1 MTIIPIKDTKNT
13 AKMSDLCQQTD
24 EPIYIT
30 KNGYG
35 HMVMMGYDAFGAYI
49 ERQRKEAVAEAQ
61 EEWEQ
66 QLIAENVRAGF
77 AEIDRG
83 EGQDAYEALA
93 EIRTKYG
100 I

>member
-13 AKMSDLCQQTD
+13 AKMSELCQQTD

-35 HMVMMGYDAFGAYI
+35 HMVMMGYDAFEAYI
-49 ERQRKEAVAEAQ
+49 ERKCRDAVDEARR
-61 EEWEQ
+61 EWELQ
-66 QLIAENVRAGF
+66 QIAESVQAGYG
-77 AEIDRG
+77 EIDRG
-83 EGQDAYEALA
+83 EGQDAYQALE
-93 EIRTKYG
+93 EIRVEHG